1 MDGRKAWVMKGGVYL
16 SDREWQ
22 VLEPFIPRAKHRR
35 DGKGRP
41 RRDPR
46 EVING
51 IIWILFSGAP
61 WYLLPKEYPP
71 YQTCHRY
78 FQLWVRKGVM
88 QKMLGALSHYH
99 ARGRKKTD
107 VDVADGSFSSAK
119 KGAIRLAKQSGAR
132 VPR

>member
-1 MDGRKAWVMKGGVYL
+1 MKGGVYL
-16 SDREWQ
+16 SDREWM
-22 VLEPFIPRAKHRR
+22 VLEPFVPKAKRRR

-46 EVING
+46 EVMNAIV
-51 IIWILFSGAP
+51 WILFSGSP

-88 QKMLGALSHYH
+88 QKMLGALSLYH
-99 ARGRKKTD
+99 AGKRKTTD

-119 KGAIRLAKQSGAR
+119 KGATKSAKQSGAKVLR
-132 VPR
+132 

>member
-1 MDGRKAWVMKGGVYL
+1 MKGGVYL
-16 SDREWQ
+16 SDREWMM
-22 VLEPFIPRAKHRR
+22 LEPFIPKAKRRR

-41 RRDPR
+41 RRDAR
-46 EVING
+46 EVLNG
-51 IIWILFSGAP
+51 IIWILFSGSP

-88 QKMLGALSHYH
+88 QKMLGALSLYH
-99 ARGRKKTD
+99 ARGRKSTD

-119 KGAIRLAKQSGAR
+119 KGATRSAKQSGAR
-132 VPR
+132 VLK

>member
-1 MDGRKAWVMKGGVYL
+1 MKGGVYL
-16 SDREWQ
+16 SDREWM
-22 VLEPFIPRAKHRR
+22 VLEGFIPKAKRRR

-46 EVING
+46 EVLNG
-51 IIWILFSGAP
+51 IIWILFSGSP
-61 WYLLPKEYPP
+61 WYLLPKEYPS

-88 QKMLGALSHYH
+88 QKMLGALSLYH
-99 ARGRKKTD
+99 ASGRKSTD

-119 KGAIRLAKQSGAR
+119 KGATKSAKQSGAR
-132 VPR
+132 VLK

>member
-1 MDGRKAWVMKGGVYL
+1 MKGGVYL
-16 SDREWQ
+16 NDREWM
-22 VLEPFIPRAKHRR
+22 VLEPFIPKGKPRR

-46 EVING
+46 QVLNG
-51 IIWILFSGAP
+51 IIWILFSGSP

-78 FQLWVRKGVM
+78 FQQWVRKGVM
-88 QKMLGALSHYH
+88 QKMLGALSLYH
-99 ARGRKKTD
+99 TRERKSKD

-119 KGAIRLAKQSGAR
+119 KGATRSAKQSGAR
-132 VPR
+132 VLR

>member
-1 MDGRKAWVMKGGVYL
+1 MKGGVYL
-16 SDREWQ
+16 SDREWD
-22 VLEPFIPRAKHRR
+22 VLESFIPKAKRR
-35 DGKGRP
+35 KDGKGRP

-46 EVING
+46 EVLNG
-51 IIWILFSGAP
+51 IIWILFSGSP
-61 WYLLPKEYPP
+61 WYLLPNEYPP

-88 QKMLGALSHYH
+88 QKMLGALSLYH
-99 ARGRKKTD
+99 ARGRKSTD

-119 KGAIRLAKQSGAR
+119 KGGTKSAKPSGAK

>member
-1 MDGRKAWVMKGGVYL
+1 MKGGVYL
-16 SDREWQ
+16 SDREWM
-22 VLEPFIPRAKHRR
+22 VLEPFIPKAKHRK

-46 EVING
+46 EVLNA
-51 IIWILFSGAP
+51 IIWILISGSP
-61 WYLLPKEYPP
+61 WYLLPREYPP

-88 QKMLGALSHYH
+88 QKMLGALSLYH
-99 ARGRKKTD
+99 ARGRKKQD

-119 KGAIRLAKQSGAR
+119 KGGIKSAKQSGAKVLR
-132 VPR
+132 

>member
-1 MDGRKAWVMKGGVYL
+1 MKGGVYL
-16 SDREWQ
+16 SDREWT
-22 VLEPFIPRAKHRR
+22 VLEPFIPKAKHRK

-41 RRDPR
+41 GRDPR
-46 EVING
+46 QVLNG
-51 IIWILFSGAP
+51 IIWILFSGSP

-88 QKMLGALSHYH
+88 QKMLGALSLYY
-99 ARGRKKTD
+99 ARGKKQSD

-119 KGAIRLAKQSGAR
+119 KGAIKSAKRSGER
-132 VPR
+132 VLR